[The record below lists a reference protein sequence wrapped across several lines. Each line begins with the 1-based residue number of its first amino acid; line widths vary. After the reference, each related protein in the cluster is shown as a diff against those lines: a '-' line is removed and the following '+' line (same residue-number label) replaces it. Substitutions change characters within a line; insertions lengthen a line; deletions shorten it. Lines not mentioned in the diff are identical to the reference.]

1 MTVYALLFLY
11 FAAGAAFEQSN
22 QRARG
27 GRPSGASVLL
37 RFGGLLIALVV
48 GLRYQVGADW
58 FTYLQIF
65 HLTSFVDFSTAL
77 GNGDPGYQALNWLV
91 QQTGADVWLVNL
103 VCAAIFAWGLIRF
116 AEGQP
121 RPWLAMVV
129 AVPYLVIVVAQGYTR
144 QAVAIGIIMAGMASF
159 LRNGSVLRLCLYA
172 LVAALFHKTAV
183 AALPL
188 LLIGNGRSRLVTAV
202 IGLAITYELYDILL
216 QPQLGGLVEDYSSQQ
231 SQGAMIRVVMTCVA
245 AGLFF
250 LRGRRLTM
258 SDRERVAWRNFS
270 VAALGCLV
278 MLFISPG
285 STATDRLALYLI
297 PLQLAVLSRPRVAS
311 TTEGFGTALVIV
323 YSGFIEFIWLTF
335 AQHAQ
340 YWLPYR
346 FWPFVS

>member
-1 MTVYALLFLY
+1 MMVYALLFLY
-11 FAAGAAFEQSN
+11 FVAGAAFEQSQ
-22 QRARG
+22 QRARA
-27 GRPSGASVLL
+27 GRPSGASVPL

-58 FTYLQIF
+58 FNYLQIF
-65 HLTSFVDFSTAL
+65 HLTAFVDFSTSL
-77 GNGDPGYQALNWLV
+77 GVGDPGYQALNWLV
-91 QQTGADVWLVNL
+91 QRAGADVWLVNL
-103 VCAAIFAWGLIRF
+103 ICAGIFAWGLVRF
-116 AEGQP
+116 AECLP

-144 QAVAIGIIMAGMASF
+144 QAVAIGIIMAGMATF
-159 LRNGSVLRLCLYA
+159 LRGGSALRLCLYA

-188 LLIGNGRSRLVTAV
+188 MLIGNGRSRLVTAV
-202 IGLAITYELYDILL
+202 IALSITYELYDILV

-231 SQGAMIRVVMTCVA
+231 SQGAMIRVVMSCVA

-250 LRGRRLTM
+250 LRGRRLPM

-270 VAALGCLV
+270 VASFACLV
-278 MLFISPG
+278 LLFASVG
-285 STATDRLALYLI
+285 STAIDRLALYLI
-297 PLQLAVLSRPRVAS
+297 PLQLAVLSRPQAAS
-311 TTEGFGTALVIV
+311 TTQGFGTALVIV
-323 YSGFIEFIWLTF
+323 YSGAVEFTWLTF

-346 FWPFVS
+346 FWPFGS